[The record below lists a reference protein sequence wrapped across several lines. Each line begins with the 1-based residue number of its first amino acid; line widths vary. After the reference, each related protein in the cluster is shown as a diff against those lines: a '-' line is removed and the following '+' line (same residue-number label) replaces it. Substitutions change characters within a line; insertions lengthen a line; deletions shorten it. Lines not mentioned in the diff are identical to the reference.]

1 MSNNKLSYLNRNFE
15 DYREGLLAYVRQHY
29 PQIAND
35 FNDASVGSWLIDLMA
50 SIGDN
55 LSFYI
60 DKAYSETNVETA
72 QRTSSLYNLA
82 RNNGLKVPGPK
93 GAMAEVEFSCLVP
106 AYVEGNPNE
115 NSTLGM
121 PAESYLPIIRKGT
134 KVSSRNQVFEVMED
148 IDFSSEFN
156 NSGYPDR
163 VVEGIY
169 NNGNQATI
177 YRVTKKGVVIAG
189 ESKIYRQV
197 IEAKDVVPF
206 LEIVLPDRNVMNVE
220 SIIFKDGTDFQSDPT
235 MNEFM
240 QNAESVESE
249 SGGTSIYR
257 FFEVN
262 SLVEQY
268 RWGDAI
274 DGEPQGTKIYYST
287 QLSNTTDTLGNEGK
301 NETIIVHKG
310 EWHHVKQK
318 FITEFT
324 DNGYL
329 KIIFGSGE
337 RAGTDPESLTGITNV
352 AEYQMTKMLRNN
364 FLGKLPKEGWTMYVL
379 YRTGGGAAS
388 NVAANTITNISYY
401 NVSIGKSNN
410 CNVRTISDI
419 KNSIT
424 VTNPS
429 PSVSGKDAPTADEMR
444 AMIKYNSGAQ
454 NRCVT
459 VKDYENR
466 VAMMPPRYG
475 CPFRIS
481 AVEENNKIMLYILGL
496 DYNGKLSNV
505 FPRQVIY
512 NIMNYLSLY
521 RTINDYVEIKP
532 GKIINLKFEIK
543 IFADK
548 NYVSLDVAADV
559 INVVKNYMDVNRHR
573 IGEDI
578 FVGDLEKEISNVD
591 GVINLIDMKVYN
603 VYGGAGGYSLT
614 KIAQP
619 VVLEAS
625 IAEAEANA
633 DLIDLEATDY
643 ILNSDADSMFEIRNP
658 ETDITVIIKER

>member
-1 MSNNKLSYLNRNFE
+1 MSNNKLSYLSRNFE
-15 DYREGLLAYVRQHY
+15 DYRESLLAYVKQHY

-82 RNNGLKVPGPK
+82 RNNGLKIPGPK
-93 GAMAEVEFSCLVP
+93 GAMAEVEFSCIVP
-106 AYVEGNPNE
+106 AYTASTANS

-121 PAESYLPIIRKGT
+121 PVEDLMPVIRKGT
-134 KVSSRNQVFEVMED
+134 KVSSRNQIFEVMED
-148 IDFSSEFN
+148 IDFAAQFD

-163 VVEGIY
+163 VMEGIY
-169 NNGNQATI
+169 TNGNRATM

-197 IEAKDVVPF
+197 IEAKDIVPF
-206 LEIVLPDRNVMNVE
+206 MEIVLPDRNVMNVE
-220 SIIFKDGTDFQSDPT
+220 SIIFKDGSDFQSDPT

-240 QNAESVESE
+240 ENQEEYIDRKGVK
-249 SGGTSIYR
+249 TYR

-268 RWGDAI
+268 RWGDSN
-274 DGEPQGTKIYYST
+274 DGEPQGTTVTHSFG
-287 QLSNTTDTLGNEGK
+287 TDTNGNEI
-301 NETIIVHKG
+301 ELPIISVHKG
-310 EWHHVKQK
+310 KWHNVKQK

-337 RAGTDPESLTGITNV
+337 RAGTNPEEGGFSSV

-364 FLGKLPKEGWTMYVL
+364 FLGKLPKEGCTMYVL
-379 YRTGGGAAS
+379 YRTGGGATS
-388 NVAANTITNISYY
+388 NVAAGTINNISYY
-401 NVSIGKSNN
+401 NVNIGKTGN
-410 CNVRTISDI
+410 CDAKTISEI

-424 VTNPS
+424 VTNPN

-466 VAMMPPRYG
+466 VAMIPPRYG

-481 AVEENNKIMLYILGL
+481 AVEENNKVMLYILGL
-496 DYNGKLSNV
+496 DYQGKLSNA
-505 FPRQVIY
+505 FPKQMIY
-512 NIMNYLSLY
+512 NIMDYLSLY
-521 RTINDYVEIKP
+521 RTINDYVEITP

-548 NYVSLDVAADV
+548 NYVNTDVAADV
-559 INVVKNYMDVNRHR
+559 INVVKNYMDINRHR

-603 VYGGAGGYSLT
+603 VHGGDSYSLT
-614 KIAQP
+614 RIAQP
-619 VVLEAS
+619 VIDGAGNTNE
-625 IAEAEANA
+625 

-658 ETDITVIIKER
+658 DKDIVVTIKER